1 MHEDCVHV
9 FLSLAEPS
17 HFVESIVYVGF
28 RLYLALHERVL
39 VTIPK
44 PHVTGHLPHEPQLL
58 QSIPV
63 ETNNY
68 YSRRGGGV

>member
-9 FLSLAEPS
+9 LLSLADPLQ
-17 HFVESIVYVGF
+17 FAESIRRVDF
-28 RLYLALHERVL
+28 TLSLALHERVL

-44 PHVTGHLPHEPQLL
+44 PHVTGHLPHGPQRL
-58 QSIPV
+58 QCIPV

-68 YSRRGGGV
+68 

>member
-9 FLSLAEPS
+9 LFSLAEPS
-17 HFVESIVYVGF
+17 HFVESIVRMRVT
-28 RLYLALHERVL
+28 LTIALHERLL

-68 YSRRGGGV
+68 